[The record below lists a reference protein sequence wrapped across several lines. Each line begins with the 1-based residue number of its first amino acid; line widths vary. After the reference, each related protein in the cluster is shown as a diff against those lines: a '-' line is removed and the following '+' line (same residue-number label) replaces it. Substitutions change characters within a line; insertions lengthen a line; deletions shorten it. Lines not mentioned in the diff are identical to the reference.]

1 MVQFQARLHYLESE
15 DPTLQDAEQVPEQFD
30 DPNQH
35 QALAFAHYVDAY
47 EVFLKGADVYPE
59 QERVVEERYGRLREE
74 PLCRGTNGK

>member
-1 MVQFQARLHYLESE
+1 M
-15 DPTLQDAEQVPEQFD
+15 PEQFD

-59 QERVVEERYGRLREE
+59 QERVVEERYGRSRKEQIYRDADGE
-74 PLCRGTNGK
+74 HPQQRRMRTLCLN